1 VRTCDS
7 SMFRRPLFIGVLAL
21 TAAVLAIVGH
31 AGFEE
36 RAGVLSSPNAGW
48 LTIQA
53 DEISPDAARA
63 FTFKD
68 AAGKKL
74 RFLLARD
81 SRGRLYTVFD
91 ACEQCFK
98 FHKGYTISGHYVICG
113 YCGNR
118 YRLSEIAKGQASC
131 VPVTLAHSEAGR
143 TVRVSVKDL
152 ERGRDLF

>member
-68 AAGKKL
+68 AAA
-74 RFLLARD
+74 RSCAFCLLA
-81 SRGRLYTVFD
+81 TPE
-91 ACEQCFK
+91 A
-98 FHKGYTISGHYVICG
+98 
-113 YCGNR
+113 
-118 YRLSEIAKGQASC
+118 ASTPSST
-131 VPVTLAHSEAGR
+131 PVNNASSFTRAIPYPAI
-143 TVRVSVKDL
+143 T
-152 ERGRDLF
+152 

>member
-1 VRTCDS
+1 MLRLSVS
-7 SMFRRPLFIGVLAL
+7 IGALGLAL
-21 TAAVLAIVGH
+21 AALVVVGH
-31 AGFEE
+31 
-36 RAGVLSSPNAGW
+36 LSYDGASTAPRPNAGW
-48 LTIQA
+48 LS
-53 DEISPDAARA
+53 ISAREVSNNTA
-63 FTFKD
+63 RIFSFND

-98 FHKGYTISGHYVICG
+98 FHKGYTVSGHYLICG

-118 YRLSEIAKGQASC
+118 YRLSEIANGKASC
-131 VPVTLAHSEAGR
+131 VPMRLAHSEVGR
-143 TVRVSVKDL
+143 TVKVSVKDL